1 MRYTLIVA
9 GGGALGALARYG
21 LLAWL
26 TGRLGTGVMPLL
38 LINVSGAFAL
48 GFLATLADGRGLIG
62 PETRLLLTTG
72 FLSAYTTFSSWMYDT
87 ALLLTAG
94 EYGRAAAN
102 VIGSVAAGLVAVA
115 LGIAAARWL

>member
-1 MRYTLIVA
+1 MRYALMVA
-9 GGGALGALARYG
+9 GGGAVGAVARYW

-26 TGRLGTGVMPLL
+26 AGRLGAGIVPLL

-62 PETRLLLTTG
+62 PEARLLLTTG

-102 VIGSVAAGLVAVA
+102 VVGSVAAGLVAVA
-115 LGIAAARWL
+115 LGIAAARLL

>member
-1 MRYTLIVA
+1 MKAVLIVA
-9 GGGALGALARYG
+9 GGGAVGAVVRYG

-26 TGRLGTGVMPLL
+26 TGRLGAGVVPLL
-38 LINVSGAFAL
+38 VINASGAFAL

-87 ALLLTAG
+87 ALLLTTG

-102 VIGSVAAGLVAVA
+102 VVGSVAAGLLAVA
-115 LGIAAARWL
+115 LGIAAARLL